1 MFQEFYGSFFQH
13 PVMLWAIPLLYVG
26 LRFRALSGLERPS
39 FLAPYLKLVT
49 VGTLLDAT
57 LTTESIIEWASISP
71 GLAQAI
77 AIVFVI
83 LGDFRVLYLV
93 LRLHGSP
100 YQTGIAALAMSLVV
114 PLLQGLLT
122 QIFPEWFANVRHT
135 FLVYELLFIALLVA
149 LLLRQRKLE
158 NEPGVQLAR
167 DVLVY
172 ALTYYCLWATAD
184 IIIVAGF
191 DVGYLIR
198 VIPNVLYYGVFVV
211 FVDYRASVRPLGTR
225 SLKATLVVSSIA
237 LLGLP
242 LGCSR
247 ADGSPAP
254 CGETRPVSTEAPRVA
269 PESAR
274 IRLGDPKSEGR
285 EVTLAEVEKALGAGK
300 KVETFD
306 PYYSAHKS
314 FWGWPASELLAWAFP
329 GQGEG
334 GEVELRAVDG
344 YEVRLSL
351 SQLARDRAFFV
362 YADAE
367 LPSWA
372 PIGPRAAD
380 PGPLYLVWPGE
391 KHTDLTTHPRP
402 YSVVALR
409 KASEEEVR
417 FGPPEGFAEGTPE
430 RRGEE
435 LFESRCIR
443 CHAMNQVGGKVGPD
457 LNVPRNILE
466 YRAEAD
472 VVAYIRD
479 PGAFRYGTMP
489 SHPDLSEEDLSA
501 LTQFLRA
508 MQKFKHDP
516 GSKGAH

>member
-13 PVMLWAIPLLYVG
+13 PVMLWAIPLLY
-26 LRFRALSGLERPS
+26 LAFRFRSLSGLESPA

-49 VGTLLDAT
+49 LGTLLDAT
-57 LTTESIIEWASISP
+57 FTTDSIIERASISP
-71 GLAQAI
+71 SLAQAI

-93 LRLHGSP
+93 FRLHGFP
-100 YQTGIAALAMSLVV
+100 HRTGIAAFAMSLVV

-135 FLVYELLFIALLVA
+135 FLVYELLFIVLLIALI
-149 LLLRQRKLE
+149 LRQPKTPSE
-158 NEPGVQLAR
+158 TGAQLAR
-167 DVLVY
+167 DVAMY
-172 ALTYYCLWATAD
+172 ALTYYCLWAAAD

-198 VIPNVLYYGVFVV
+198 VIPNVLYYGAFVV
-211 FVDYRASVRPLGTR
+211 FVDYRATARRLRAQRLSMASMLSV
-225 SLKATLVVSSIA
+225 IA
-237 LLGLP
+237 LAVTF

-247 ADGSPAP
+247 ATGAPTP
-254 CGETRPVSTEAPRVA
+254 CGDGKTVSSGDSKSAPA
-269 PESAR
+269 SALV
-274 IRLGDPKSEGR
+274 RLGDPGDGGR
-285 EVTLAEVEKALGAGK
+285 EVTLREVEKALGGGK

-306 PYYSAHKS
+306 PYYSAHKV

-329 GQGEG
+329 GQAEG
-334 GEVELRAVDG
+334 GEVEFRAVDG
-344 YEVRLSL
+344 YEVRLPL
-351 SQLARDRAFFV
+351 SQLARESAFLV

-367 LPSWA
+367 LPSFS
-372 PIGPRAAD
+372 PIGPRASD
-380 PGPLYLVWPGE
+380 PGPLYLVWQGE

-409 KASEEEVR
+409 MVGAEKLR
-417 FGPPEGFAEGTPE
+417 FGPQDGFAEGSLE

-443 CHAMNQVGGKVGPD
+443 CHALNQAGGKVGPD

-472 VVAYIRD
+472 VIAYIRD
-479 PGAFRYGTMP
+479 PRAFRYGSMP
-489 SHPDLSEEDLSA
+489 SHTDLSHDDLSA
-501 LTQFLRA
+501 LVQFLRA
-508 MQKFKHDP
+508 MQKFKKDP
-516 GSKGAH
+516 GSEGAH